1 MIAKPDF
8 KRPESVLVV
17 VYTRSREALL
27 LERAQPRGFWQ
38 SVTGSLAW
46 GESAAECAAR
56 EVGEETGLD
65 PAGLRDARVTRTFPI
80 IAAWRARYAP
90 GVETNLEHLFYLE
103 LAAEQ
108 PVRLAPAEHVAYEWL
123 PIHAAVGKVSSWTNR
138 EALERL
144 AQTIAAS

>member
-1 MIAKPDF
+1 MPSQPDF

-17 VYTRSREALL
+17 VYTRSGQCLL

-56 EVGEETGLD
+56 EVREETGLD
-65 PAGLRDARVTRTFPI
+65 PAGLRDAQIERRFPI

-90 GVETNLEHLFYLE
+90 GVETNVEHLFYLE
-103 LAAEQ
+103 LAAAQ
-108 PVRLAPAEHVAYEWL
+108 PVRLAPAEHVACEWL
-123 PIHAAVGKVSSWTNR
+123 PIGAAIGKVSSWTNR

-144 AQTIAAS
+144 ARSASA